1 MIGAEAN
8 CTYRYCCRANSNLD
22 PNWTS
27 RPAPRYGSFLWYV
40 VHTEHNTALIFY
52 SDAPYPLITATFRAI
67 PVLAGIE
74 NSSFNFSIYT
84 GDLVSHDLLNEL
96 SRYAD
101 GMLCSRRVIS
111 IHTVESTR
119 YILRLGTLVT
129 SGARLLTSTQT
140 VLFDLMKRMI
150 NTGPVYAVP
159 GNHDTYQSYV
169 YLFIAS

>member
-1 MIGAEAN
+1 MV
-8 CTYRYCCRANSNLD
+8 CRAHGTQH
-22 PNWTS
+22 W
-27 RPAPRYGSFLWYV
+27 A
-40 VHTEHNTALIFY
+40 ALIFY
-52 SDAPYPLITATFRAI
+52 SDAPYPLITATFQAI

-101 GMLCSRRVIS
+101 SMLCSRRVMS